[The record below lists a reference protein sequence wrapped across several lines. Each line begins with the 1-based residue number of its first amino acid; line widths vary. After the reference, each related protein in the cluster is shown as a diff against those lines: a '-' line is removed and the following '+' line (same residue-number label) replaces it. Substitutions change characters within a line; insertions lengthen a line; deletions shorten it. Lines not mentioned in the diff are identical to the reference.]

1 MLDKEKLLELAKN
14 RGIDLG
20 EEVAE
25 KALKGFAH
33 LSIDIIEALVKDT
46 ENAIDDLA
54 FAAIE
59 KTAREMADKIE
70 VNL

>member
-1 MLDKEKLLELAKN
+1 MNTERLLELAKA

-20 EEVAE
+20 EEVANQL
-25 KALKGFAH
+25 AKGGAH
-33 LSIDIIEALVKDT
+33 LIIDLFGELVKET
-46 ENAIDDLA
+46 ENAIDDVA

-70 VNL
+70 INL